1 MSCHVYRNVR
11 LAMHRDFTVA
21 FPGIPSSADQQQQI
35 GVAFR
40 WRATSPSQEIDLESA
55 RDDSNFAS
63 QEGVDM
69 VCLGKA
75 ELGNL
80 KESITEKAEI

>member
-1 MSCHVYRNVR
+1 
-11 LAMHRDFTVA
+11 MHRDFTVA

-35 GVAFR
+35 GVAFSPR
-40 WRATSPSQEIDLESA
+40 TRRRATSPSQEIDLESA